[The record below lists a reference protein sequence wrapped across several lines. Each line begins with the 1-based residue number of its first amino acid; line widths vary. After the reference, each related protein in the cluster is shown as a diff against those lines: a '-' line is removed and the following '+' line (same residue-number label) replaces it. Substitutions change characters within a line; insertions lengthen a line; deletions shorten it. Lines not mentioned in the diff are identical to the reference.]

1 MDISADI
8 LAVAALVVCAAYVV
22 YGLTGFGSAVL
33 SLPLLAYL
41 VPLKF
46 AVTLLLLL
54 DLAIGIA
61 FNARV
66 RRGIR
71 LDELAWLAPF
81 VLAGMACGLTLL
93 ITLPERSLVA
103 VLGAFVLC
111 YGLWGLARRG
121 AFRALSRAW
130 CAPIGLAGGAF
141 AALFGTGGVLFVV
154 YISGRIRD
162 AVELRA
168 TTAAAILFSVTVRA
182 LLFVGAGLFAQEG
195 LLTYVVTL
203 APAALAGAWIG
214 SRLHAK
220 VQAVVVIRALYF
232 LLAVA
237 GISLLWRAAGI

>member
-1 MDISADI
+1 MTFSAEI
-8 LAVAALVVCAAYVV
+8 LALAALVVCAAYVV
-22 YGLTGFGSAVL
+22 YGLTGFGSTVL

-41 VPLKF
+41 MPLKF

-81 VLAGMACGLTLL
+81 VLAGMAGGLTLL

-103 VLGAFVLC
+103 VLGAFVLA
-111 YGLWGLARRG
+111 YGLWGIARRG
-121 AFRALSRAW
+121 AFRALPRVW

-141 AALFGTGGVLFVV
+141 SALFGTGGVLFVV

-168 TTAAAILFSVTVRA
+168 TTAAAILFSVSVRS
-182 LLFVGAGLFAQEG
+182 LLFLAAGLFAQES
-195 LLTYVVTL
+195 LLAYLVTL

-214 SRLHAK
+214 ARLHAR
-220 VQAVVVIRALYF
+220 VQAIVVIRALYF
-232 LLAVA
+232 LLAIA
-237 GISLLWRAAGI
+237 GISLLWRSAGI